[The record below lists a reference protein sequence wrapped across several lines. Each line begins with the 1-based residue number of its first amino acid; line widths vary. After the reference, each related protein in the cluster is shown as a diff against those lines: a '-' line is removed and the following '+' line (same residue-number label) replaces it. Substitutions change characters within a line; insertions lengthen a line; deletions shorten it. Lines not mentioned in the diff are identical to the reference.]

1 MGWGAGHTV
10 SAISPQRLPEH
21 NSLLSKLFAAVRP
34 EFRGDLI
41 RPDADDPVLGRG
53 TCVVERCSRL
63 TWAKGMCTAHHNRWR
78 REGMPEVARFLHTTA
93 PIKERANSG
102 RVDAFDLSALSAQAK
117 LEVAYAL
124 QCRSDARGAG
134 IYRAAVGHAV
144 DLICSSGAS
153 SLLDLP
159 LEHWLSAVRDEVIRD
174 TSRTGALVRY
184 AYRCL
189 EDLDA
194 GGDVEIE
201 YAKDSWEASRLG
213 IVVRRAPR
221 RLPFAPI
228 AQPWLKAAV
237 KRWARF
243 RLATGKAFGTVH
255 VDIMALIWFAAFL
268 DAKHHEAGDES
279 IITRET
285 LESYLAWLASS
296 HLVIHTKGTYLASLR
311 CFLDHCRR
319 HGWLE
324 RLPAQAMLYH
334 DDFPGRGEDLPRFIS
349 ESVMSQLE
357 SEANLARLPD
367 ATTRHLV
374 IVLMETG
381 LRAGDA
387 CSLPFSCV
395 LEDSS
400 GWPCLRFHNSKVST
414 DQLIP
419 LSAKAATAVRSQQ
432 EEAGRRFPQGSP
444 WLFPALRSNPDG
456 ARPYPY
462 GTLGPRLTR
471 WQITIGLKDE
481 SGRPVHVSPHQF
493 RHTVGTRLINGGVP
507 QHVVQKLLGHA
518 SPQMT
523 ERYARIHDSTVREEF
538 DRYHQSRVNILGEAL
553 GYDPDAPT
561 ANAEWVKHNLARVQA
576 SLPNGYCGRPP
587 QQDCPHPNACLTC
600 PDFQTTIQFLPVHR
614 QQAENN
620 RVLIATAETNGN
632 SRLIA
637 NHRKVQES
645 LDRIVPALEALE
657 PSEEGGDEI

>member
-1 MGWGAGHTV
+1 MSV
-10 SAISPQRLPEH
+10 SLPQTSPEH
-21 NSLLSKLFAAVRP
+21 GSLLSKLFAAVRP
-34 EFRGDLI
+34 EFRSDLL
-41 RPDADDPVLGRG
+41 RPDPDDPVLGRG
-53 TCVVERCSRL
+53 SCCVDPCARL
-63 TWAKGMCTAHHNRWR
+63 AWAGGLCAAHYNQWR
-78 REGMPEVARFLHTTA
+78 REGKPDVARFARTA
-93 PIKERANSG
+93 APVVERANSG
-102 RVDAFDLSALSAQAK
+102 RVDAFDLSGLPPQAK
-117 LEVAYAL
+117 LEVAYTL
-124 QCRSDARGAG
+124 QRRSDERGAG
-134 IYRAAVGHAV
+134 IYRTAVGHV
-144 DLICSSGAS
+144 VELIRSSGTS
-153 SLLDLP
+153 SLLEHP
-159 LEHWLSAVRDEVIRD
+159 LERWLEASRRAGIKG
-174 TSRTGALVRY
+174 TSRTEALLRY

-189 EDLDA
+189 EDLDT

-213 IVVRRAPR
+213 IFVRRAPR

-243 RLATGKAFGTVH
+243 RLSTGKAFGTVH
-255 VDIMALIWFAAFL
+255 VDVKALIWFARFL
-268 DAKHHEAGDES
+268 DAKHPGAEDES
-279 IITRET
+279 AISRET
-285 LESYLAWLASS
+285 LEGYLAWLASS
-296 HLVIHTKGTYLASLR
+296 HLVTHTKGTYLASLR
-311 CFLDHCRR
+311 GFLDSCRR

-324 RLPAQAMLYH
+324 RLPAGAMLYH

-349 ESVMSQLE
+349 EFVMSQLE

-367 ATTRHLV
+367 TTTRHLA

-387 CSLPFSCV
+387 CCLPYSCIV
-395 LEDSS
+395 ADSS
-400 GWPCLRFHNSKVST
+400 GWPCLHFHNSKVAT

-419 LSAKAATAVRSQQ
+419 LSAKAAVAVRAQQ
-432 EEAGRRFPQGSP
+432 EEVARRFPNGSP
-444 WLFPALRSNPDG
+444 WLFPAVRSNPDG
-456 ARPYPY
+456 AKPYPY
-462 GTLGPRLTR
+462 GTLLPRLAR
-471 WQITIGLKDE
+471 WQSDIGLKDE

-493 RHTVGTRLINGGVP
+493 RHTVGTRLINAGVP

-523 ERYARIHDSTVREEF
+523 ARYARIHDSTVRQEF
-538 DRYHQSRVNILGEAL
+538 DRYHQSRVNILGEVL

-600 PDFQTTIQFLPVHR
+600 PDFQTTVVFLPVHR

-620 RVLIATAETNGN
+620 RVLVATAEANGN
-632 SRLIA
+632 SRLLA

-645 LDRIVPALEALE
+645 LDRIIPALEAVE
-657 PSEEGGDEI
+657 SGEERGDAG